1 MSPTVINFMTAT
13 VLAAVLGGCGLTQR
27 VADNTTATAKAIFY
41 KQVTTLHL
49 DFSGRV
55 ALNTDRLD
63 MNGLSVPTLVRIY
76 QLRDRKALVQATYDE
91 LLAQS
96 DSTLG
101 ADLLAQRAIVVKP
114 GGGAQVSI
122 PMEPGAQFVAVAA
135 FFRTPD
141 TELGSWRVVLAR
153 NELDPDQPR
162 VIELGGNRLSVRP
175 RGKE

>member
-1 MSPTVINFMTAT
+1 MSPTVINCMTAT
-13 VLAAVLGGCGLTQR
+13 MLAAVLGGCGLTQR

-76 QLRDRKALVQATYDE
+76 QLRDRKALEQATYDE

-114 GGGAQVSI
+114 GEGAQASL
-122 PMEPGAQFVAVAA
+122 PMEPDAQFVAVAA
-135 FFRTPD
+135 FFRAPD
-141 TELGSWRVVLAR
+141 IELGSWRVVLAR
-153 NELDPDQPR
+153 NELDPDRPR
-162 VIELGGNRLSVRP
+162 VIELADNRLSVRP
-175 RGKE
+175 RDKE